1 MLFLSGSV
9 AVSSF
14 RLSQFPVKGIN
25 AEYLHIAETS
35 RDLTQEELKKLEIL
49 LEYGEKRE
57 NNSQLSTLNS
67 QLIVAPRAGTI
78 SPWSSK
84 ATDIVRICGLSAVLR
99 IERAVLWTFTEGLP
113 PEEMLFDR
121 MTQQIF
127 RSKEE
132 LAALFTHK
140 EPKPLTGIADLEKAN
155 FELGLAL
162 SREEMDYLTEK
173 FAELGRSP
181 SDVELMMFAQA
192 NSEHCRHK
200 IFNAQW
206 EINGKKQD
214 LSLFQ
219 MIKNTYKCSPSGIL
233 SAYKDNAAVMEGFEA
248 GRFYANPENN
258 EYGYSKEPVHILMKV
273 ETHNHPTAI
282 SPFPGAATG
291 SGGEIRDEGAT
302 GMGSKPKAGLCGF
315 SVSNLKIPGY
325 VQPWEKDFGKPS
337 RIQSPLQIMIDGP
350 LGAAAFN
357 NEFGRPNIC
366 GYFRTFEQEVNGE
379 IRGYHKP
386 IMLAGGIGNIKT
398 FHIQKGKLKEGD
410 LLIVLGG
417 PAMLIGLGG
426 GAASSMTTGSGGE
439 DLDFASVQRDN
450 PEMQRRCQE
459 VIDRCWA
466 LEEKNPIAFIHDVGA
481 GGLSNALP
489 ELVKDAGFGGV
500 FRLRDIPSE
509 EKGMSPLEIWCNEAQ
524 ERYVLAISAESLPV
538 FRELCERERCP
549 FAVVGEATAEQNL
562 VLSDSHFENKPID
575 IPISL
580 LLGNPP
586 RMRRRDATGTMRK
599 RQPKGLPLRGY
610 DISEIAHRVLAHP
623 AVADKGFLITIGD
636 RSVTG
641 MVVREQMVGKWQ
653 VPVADCA
660 VTASTL
666 DSVTGEAFAIG
677 ERTPLALLNSGA
689 AARMAVAEAI
699 TNIAAAKISAL
710 SKIRLSANWMA
721 NPATKGEGAALYEA
735 VKAVGMS
742 FCPKLGIA
750 IPVGKDSMS
759 MSASWQSEG
768 KKKTV
773 TSPVSLI
780 VSAFAPCEDVCKSL
794 TPELQKIENT
804 ILILADLGQGKNRMG
819 GSIASEVFNQFG
831 GDPPDAD
838 PKLLKQFFDAVQTL
852 NAEDKILAYHDRSDG
867 GLFATLTE
875 MAFAGHV
882 GIKLNIKEQI
892 SFLFNEELGA
902 VLQIEE
908 NYFEDACKLFPFEKI
923 GVLADDFCL
932 TISEYK
938 ESISELRKTWSRTSY
953 EIAKLR
959 DNPECAKQE
968 YEWKCN
974 KQDKGIKIT
983 TSHSPLATSH
993 CKSKPKVAIFRE
1005 QGVNGEVEM
1014 AAAFDRAG
1022 FKAIDVHTTDI
1033 LSGKTDL
1040 NEFCGL
1046 AACGGFSYG
1055 DVLGAGEGWA
1065 KSILFNERARDVFQK
1080 FFERK
1085 NTFSLGVCNG
1095 CQMLS
1100 NLKSII
1106 PGAAHWPKFKQNLSE
1121 RFEARFVSV
1130 KIEKSPSVLLKGME
1144 NFVIPIPVA
1153 HGEGRAEFENPSD
1166 LEKSL
1171 VSVRYV
1177 DNNHEPTEMYPLN
1190 PNGSP
1195 RGIAGLTTEDGRVL
1209 ILMPHPER
1217 VFKMLQNSWA
1227 KPAIGDGYWMQMFGN
1242 AMEFAV

>member
-1 MLFLSGSV
+1 
-9 AVSSF
+9 
-14 RLSQFPVKGIN
+14 
-25 AEYLHIAETS
+25 
-35 RDLTQEELKKLEIL
+35 
-49 LEYGEKRE
+49 
-57 NNSQLSTLNS
+57 
-67 QLIVAPRAGTI
+67 
-78 SPWSSK
+78 
-84 ATDIVRICGLSAVLR
+84 
-99 IERAVLWTFTEGLP
+99 
-113 PEEMLFDR
+113 MLFDR

-127 RSKEE
+127 QSKEE

-140 EPKPLTGIADLEKAN
+140 EPKPLNRITDLEKAN
-155 FELGLAL
+155 SELGLAL
-162 SREEMDYLTEK
+162 SAEEINYLKEK
-173 FAELGRSP
+173 FAEMGREP

-200 IFNAQW
+200 IFNAEW
-206 EINGKKQD
+206 EIDGEQQD

-219 MIKNTYKCSPSGIL
+219 MIKNTYKCAPSGIL

-248 GRFYANPENN
+248 NRFYAEPVNN
-258 EYGYSKEPVHILMKV
+258 EYSYHKEPVHILMKV

-302 GMGSKPKAGLCGF
+302 GTGSKPKAGLCGF

-325 VQPWEKDFGKPS
+325 VQPWEKEFGKPS
-337 RIQSPLQIMIDGP
+337 RIETPLQIMIDGP

-386 IMLAGGIGNIKT
+386 IMLAGGIGNIKHS
-398 FHIQKGKLKEGD
+398 HIQKGSLKAGD

-426 GAASSMTTGSGGE
+426 GAASSMATGSGGE
-439 DLDFASVQRDN
+439 DLDFASVQRGN
-450 PEMQRRCQE
+450 AEMQRRCQE

-489 ELVKDAGFGGV
+489 ELVKDAGFGGK
-500 FRLRDIPSE
+500 FRLRDIQSE

-524 ERYVLAISAESLPV
+524 ERYVLAISAESLPT
-538 FRELCERERCP
+538 FSELCKRERCP
-549 FAVVGEATAEQNL
+549 FAVVGEATTEQNL
-562 VLSDSHFENKPID
+562 LLCDTHFKNNPID

-586 RMRRRDATGTMRK
+586 RMKRK
-599 RQPKGLPLRGY
+599 DNGEY
-610 DISEIAHRVLAHP
+610 SELHSQFSILNSQLKDVAQRVLSHP

-641 MVVREQMVGKWQ
+641 MIVREQMVGKWQ

-660 VTASTL
+660 VTTSTL
-666 DSVTGEAFAIG
+666 DSGTGEAFSIG
-677 ERTPLALLNSGA
+677 ERTPLALLDSGA

-699 TNIAAAKISAL
+699 TNIAAAKISDI

-721 NPATKGEGAALYEA
+721 NPATKGEGAALYQA
-735 VKAVGMS
+735 VKTVGMD

-759 MSASWQSEG
+759 MSASWESEG

-804 ILILADLGQGKNRMG
+804 ILILADLGEGKNRMG
-819 GSIASEVFNQFG
+819 GSIAGEVYNQFG
-831 GDPPDAD
+831 GEPPDAT
-838 PKLLKQFFDAVQTL
+838 PELLKQFFKAVQTL
-852 NAEDKILAYHDRSDG
+852 NAQNKILAYHDRSDG
-867 GLFATLTE
+867 GLFATVAE

-882 GIKLNIKEQI
+882 GVKLEVEEQI
-892 SFLFNEELGA
+892 PFLFNEELGA
-902 VLQIEE
+902 VLQIKE
-908 NYFEDACKLFPFEKI
+908 NDFEDACKLFPFKKI
-923 GVLADDFCL
+923 GELSDDFHL
-932 TISEYK
+932 TISSYR
-938 ESISELRKTWSRTSY
+938 ESLSELRKIWSRTSY
-953 EIAKLR
+953 EIAKRR
-959 DNPECAKQE
+959 DNPQCAKQE
-968 YEWKCN
+968 YEWKCSE
-974 KQDKGIKIT
+974 KDAGINANGEWRMENGEWRIFSILNSQLKI
-983 TSHSPLATSH
+983 
-993 CKSKPKVAIFRE
+993 AILRE

-1014 AAAFDRAG
+1014 AAAFDKAG
-1022 FKAIDVHTTDI
+1022 FVAVDVHTTDI

-1040 NEFCGL
+1040 TEFSGL

-1065 KSILFNERARDVFQK
+1065 KSILFNDRARDVFQK

-1085 NTFSLGVCNG
+1085 DTFSLGVCNG

-1130 KIEKSPSVLLKGME
+1130 KIEKSPAVLLQGME
-1144 NFVIPIPVA
+1144 GFVIPIPVA
-1153 HGEGRAEFENPSD
+1153 HGEGRAEFQAPADMDMSVKKN
-1166 LEKSL
+1166 LI
-1171 VSVRYV
+1171 SVRYV

-1195 RGIAGLTTEDGRVL
+1195 QGITGLTSEDGRVL

-1217 VFKMLQNSWA
+1217 AFRMVQNTW
-1227 KPAIGDGYWMQMFGN
+1227 KKTENIDGYWLQMFKN
-1242 AMEFAV
+1242 ARKFTD